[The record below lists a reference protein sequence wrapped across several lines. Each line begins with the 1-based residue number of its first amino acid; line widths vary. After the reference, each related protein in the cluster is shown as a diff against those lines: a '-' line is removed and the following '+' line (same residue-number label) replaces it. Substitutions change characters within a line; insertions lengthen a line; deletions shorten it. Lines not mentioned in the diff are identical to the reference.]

1 MCTVTYM
8 PASNG
13 YFLTSNRDEK
23 STRSS
28 AIEPK
33 EYTFKNTNIIFP
45 KDPDA
50 NGTWIVLKENGDS
63 LCLLNG
69 AFTNFEDKGNYK
81 KSRGLVVVEIA
92 SAQKIVEAFRYTD
105 LNGIAPFT
113 LIMVENK
120 LLYECRWDGTLK
132 HLQPLD
138 NLQPHI
144 WSSATLYD
152 AVQTELRKKWF
163 SNFLHSSTN
172 IQQEDIISFHKNTGG
187 DDTET
192 NLVMNRNNKYFTVSV
207 TSIVV
212 QQGEMQMLYQDIISQ
227 KNYRV
232 QFANEF
238 ANC

>member
-1 MCTVTYM
+1 M

-13 YFLTSNRDEK
+13 YYLTSNRDEK
-23 STRSS
+23 STRST

-33 EYTFKNTNIIFP
+33 EYVFKNTNIIFP

-69 AFTNFEDKGNYK
+69 AFTNFVDTKNYK

-92 SAQKIVEAFRYTD
+92 TAQKIVDAFRYTD

-120 LLYECRWDGTLK
+120 LLYECRWDGALK
-132 HLQPLD
+132 YMKPLD
-138 NLQPHI
+138 NLLPHI
-144 WSSATLYD
+144 WSSATLYNEE
-152 AVQTELRKKWF
+152 QTDLRRKWF
-163 SNFLHSSTN
+163 SKFLQNNSN
-172 IQQEDIISFHKNTGG
+172 IQQQDIISFHKNTG
-187 DDTET
+187 DENEET
-192 NLVMNRNNKYFTVSV
+192 SLVMNRNNKYFTVSV

-212 QQGEMQMLYQDIISQ
+212 QQDEMLMQHENLRS
-227 KNYRV
+227 KNTFQV
-232 QFANEF
+232 KFSNQFVEL
-238 ANC
+238 